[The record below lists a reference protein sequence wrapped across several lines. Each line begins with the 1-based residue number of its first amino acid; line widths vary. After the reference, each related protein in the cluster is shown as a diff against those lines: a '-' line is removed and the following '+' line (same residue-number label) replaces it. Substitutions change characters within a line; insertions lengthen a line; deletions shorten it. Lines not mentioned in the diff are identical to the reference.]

1 MSGEDDGTFHS
12 QQRPRLLI
20 FLQVSCSHDDG
31 DDDDDDD
38 DDDISVVTTV
48 YNIIDTYT

>member
-1 MSGEDDGTFHS
+1 VSGEDDGTFHS

-31 DDDDDDD
+31 DGDD

>member
-31 DDDDDDD
+31 DGDD